1 MDKKDN
7 KQIDKKDEKILNN
20 VIFRDQDSA
29 FFSN

>member
-20 VIFRDQDSA
+20 VIFRDQYSA